1 MGYEN
6 KNLNFKS
13 ISEVVLSAHKEIPL
27 CAAINSQPCK
37 RKGMQNSLNAQLEK
51 RKGALI
57 NPNFIQQG
65 YGKGPICRNETS
77 ALVPNRFNSKPPY
90 CFTPPNINPRLD
102 EMRRA
107 ETKNSQFEN
116 NFLKAALNGML
127 QNPFSQQSFAFKQNN
142 MNPMIPMNPMN
153 PINPMNPMN
162 SMNSMNS
169 INPMSSITSYAM
181 PNMQM
186 PTFSSNINQG
196 DRGLQ
201 QYLEMEKM
209 NAIGRM
215 PQNSEHHKNLAAI
228 ELNLIAEEKK
238 RIEQLTQYLQMVQP
252 TENIHHVNPVQNIP
266 AWNNPSVIQQ
276 LMLMRAMDG
285 SLPKR

>member
-1 MGYEN
+1 MG
-6 KNLNFKS
+6 
-13 ISEVVLSAHKEIPL
+13 
-27 CAAINSQPCK
+27 
-37 RKGMQNSLNAQLEK
+37 
-51 RKGALI
+51 
-57 NPNFIQQG
+57 
-65 YGKGPICRNETS
+65 
-77 ALVPNRFNSKPPY
+77 
-90 CFTPPNINPRLD
+90 
-102 EMRRA
+102 
-107 ETKNSQFEN
+107 
-116 NFLKAALNGML
+116 
-127 QNPFSQQSFAFKQNN
+127 
-142 MNPMIPMNPMN
+142 
-153 PINPMNPMN
+153 NPMNPMN

-169 INPMSSITSYAM
+169 MNPMSSIT
-181 PNMQM
+181 NMQM

-215 PQNSEHHKNLAAI
+215 PQNGEHHKNLAAI